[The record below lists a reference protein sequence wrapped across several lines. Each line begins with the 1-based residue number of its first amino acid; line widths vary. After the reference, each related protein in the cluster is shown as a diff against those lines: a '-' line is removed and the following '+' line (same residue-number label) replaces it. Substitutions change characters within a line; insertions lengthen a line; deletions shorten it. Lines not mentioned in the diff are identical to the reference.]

1 MKLQFPH
8 FSQLKT
14 ARFFFGLELIL
25 LWFSLTALIVINI
38 LSLQKGRPAYWNKLM
53 MLFDSPLSAPRR
65 VDLAS
70 LLWQLG
76 NKQEARD
83 VLGATTTS
91 LATLAKWEQEE
102 KKIEEQYTFWQ
113 SVTSARPDYRDAFI
127 TLTSLAYQLGKLE
140 EANSWLSRAQALDP
154 NSPVIQKFSTL
165 LK

>member
-1 MKLQFPH
+1 M
-8 FSQLKT
+8 T
-14 ARFFFGLELIL
+14 L
-25 LWFSLTALIVINI
+25 LWGGLAALIIVNI
-38 LSLQKGRPAYWNKLM
+38 FSVQKGRPAYWNKLM

-154 NSPVIQKFSTL
+154 NSPVVLKLLTL
-165 LK
+165 LE

>member
-1 MKLQFPH
+1 MKFQFPH
-8 FSQLKT
+8 FSHRIP
-14 ARFFFGLELIL
+14 ARLVFSLELIL
-25 LWFSLTALIVINI
+25 LWSGLTALIVINI

-53 MLFDSPLSAPRR
+53 MLFDSPLSVPRH

-113 SVTSARPDYRDAFI
+113 SVASARPDYRDAFI
-127 TLTSLAYQLGKLE
+127 TLTSLAYQLGNLE
-140 EANSWLSRAQALDP
+140 EARSWLSRAQVLDP
-154 NSPVIQKFSTL
+154 NSPVIQKFSIL